1 MDDKTGNPESKGFAL
16 NFGVKNFSLSIL
28 VRTSGE
34 SPILVLELENRFG

>member
-28 VRTSGE
+28 VFTAGE
-34 SPILVLELENRFG
+34 SPILVQDLGNRFG